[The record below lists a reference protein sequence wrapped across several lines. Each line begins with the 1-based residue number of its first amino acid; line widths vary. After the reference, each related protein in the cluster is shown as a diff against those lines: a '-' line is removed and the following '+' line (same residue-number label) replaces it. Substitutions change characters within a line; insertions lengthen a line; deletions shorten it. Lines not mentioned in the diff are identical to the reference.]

1 VDAFTLRTMQDIPEP
16 QYALGWQF
24 SRRESRV
31 ENVGGA
37 DSYVAVYFR
46 PYTPGIDD
54 TPFIETRGLIRD
66 KCIWVL
72 TDRAIV
78 RNWEDARQDA
88 IETMVEID
96 IRRKPRQVSN
106 ATTDA

>member
-1 VDAFTLRTMQDIPEP
+1 MDAFTLRTMQDILEP
-16 QYALGWQF
+16 QYTLGWQF
-24 SRRESRV
+24 SRREFRV

-54 TPFIETRGLIRD
+54 TTFIETRGLIRD
-66 KCIWVL
+66 KCIWVF
-72 TDRAIV
+72 TDRAIL
-78 RNWEDARQDA
+78 RNWEDA

-96 IRRKPRQVSN
+96 IRRKPRQVPN
-106 ATTDA
+106 ATMDT